1 MNTDEE
7 AEEAKDTEEAEDYWS
22 EVTDIIKMAQRKL
35 IKPFVT
41 LLSFKPGDR
50 IGLNI
55 LNESHW
61 QTLVIFPFK
70 NHWKAYFKD
79 PCFDGQLLSSKLKDK
94 FRNLFINIE
103 FIGEELSNVIQ
114 TKNYYDCGWWCL
126 FNACM
131 LILRGGN
138 DFFNKFDYKK

>member
-1 MNTDEE
+1 MENLVEYLKDKLWNLDTQRESKNETSHATSFGIKKCLETIFADSVHIIIQEHTLNTDEE

-55 LNESHW
+55 LNESH
-61 QTLVIFPFK
+61 
-70 NHWKAYFKD
+70 
-79 PCFDGQLLSSKLKDK
+79 
-94 FRNLFINIE
+94 
-103 FIGEELSNVIQ
+103 
-114 TKNYYDCGWWCL
+114 
-126 FNACM
+126 
-131 LILRGGN
+131 
-138 DFFNKFDYKK
+138 